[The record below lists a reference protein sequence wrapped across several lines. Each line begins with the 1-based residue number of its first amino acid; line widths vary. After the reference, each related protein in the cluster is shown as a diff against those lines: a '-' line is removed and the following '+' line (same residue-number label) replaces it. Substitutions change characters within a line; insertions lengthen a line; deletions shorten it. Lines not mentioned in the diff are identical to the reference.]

1 MVAFVHDARF
11 GRIGHF
17 VFLYNSEEFVARLN
31 RLPRTGPR
39 PTYSVQSILPDRMS
53 TGHLTRGAMSIIPPN
68 LNHGDIGIFATA
80 HTAGAQSTT
89 HTSTAQRSSINIGG
103 SLFGTPSESSRSRLD
118 YHDSIAPRIPGAQ
131 LTASSSTL
139 QQTSTDTRGGHFAAS
154 SNNLTNATH
163 PHIQGYV
170 PPTAFAPDTS
180 FTQSPGVYSASD
192 FDASGR
198 LSSSDRTFNNPYPGI
213 RPRPQSADA
222 HPKDESSISYANHTI
237 ALEPSQTTRK
247 APSQA
252 QASTD
257 SARAGA
263 SSASASLDTQES
275 WGTRLRETILA
286 EAAPLRFPLPT
297 PATGGAP
304 PFNPQS
310 QFMAAPAPARAG
322 MSPSLATLQDQGV
335 TDFIRPPRP
344 RRSAGSG
351 QDGRQVSQSR
361 TAAAHGGH
369 TTSGLRPSLQ
379 AQAMSGSDGAGS
391 SASRPVTSQA
401 DTMYGPA
408 GFPLLPPY
416 QRHPGAPVTAVGRGP
431 SLPATLRAQY
441 TTTPAPTGAGM
452 ADFARHDLF
461 GTSASSRPQL
471 TSQPTQD
478 GRQAPQPNYNA
489 AAALRRVNADLQ
501 EFMKTLPTT
510 GSSRAD
516 NSARPVT
523 SQTRSM
529 TASAEP
535 GSSSDTAIVIDNQ
548 VTSAPAT
555 GGGSA
560 PTLPGNLQ
568 ATSLT
573 ASAGHGSP
581 SVPVIPR
588 AAPTPA
594 TGGDGGGVSL
604 PPVTDASQAQSL
616 TASAEAGM
624 SSLPVDPQVTS
635 AVAVISGGVS
645 SLSGAPQAASMADAG
660 SDSSGGPPRK
670 KRKLGEEKSKGS
682 QRRTKK

>member
-1 MVAFVHDARF
+1 MERIRTPSCVHSRSVRSRLTFAMNGEHLLRTGVALFIPFATMAAIPVASEIALARRFTPSKPPVRPVRDSQGTKTNFVLPATTTTPLMIQPWLLSSTTRDS

-139 QQTSTDTRGGHFAAS
+139 QQTSTDTRSGPFAAS

-180 FTQSPGVYSASD
+180 FTQSPGVYSAPD

-286 EAAPLRFPLPT
+286 EADPLRFPLPT

-310 QFMAAPAPARAG
+310 QFMTAPAPAPARAG

-335 TDFIRPPRP
+335 TGSIRPPRP
-344 RRSAGSG
+344 RRSAGTWRCG
-351 QDGRQVSQSR
+351 TARPGTATR
-361 TAAAHGGH
+361 TPTRA
-369 TTSGLRPSLQ
+369 TSGSP
-379 AQAMSGSDGAGS
+379 
-391 SASRPVTSQA
+391 
-401 DTMYGPA
+401 
-408 GFPLLPPY
+408 
-416 QRHPGAPVTAVGRGP
+416 PGASPR
-431 SLPATLRAQY
+431 
-441 TTTPAPTGAGM
+441 
-452 ADFARHDLF
+452 
-461 GTSASSRPQL
+461 
-471 TSQPTQD
+471 
-478 GRQAPQPNYNA
+478 
-489 AAALRRVNADLQ
+489 
-501 EFMKTLPTT
+501 PTT
-510 GSSRAD
+510 I
-516 NSARPVT
+516 T
-523 SQTRSM
+523 
-529 TASAEP
+529 
-535 GSSSDTAIVIDNQ
+535 
-548 VTSAPAT
+548 
-555 GGGSA
+555 
-560 PTLPGNLQ
+560 
-568 ATSLT
+568 
-573 ASAGHGSP
+573 
-581 SVPVIPR
+581 PR
-588 AAPTPA
+588 T
-594 TGGDGGGVSL
+594 
-604 PPVTDASQAQSL
+604 
-616 TASAEAGM
+616 
-624 SSLPVDPQVTS
+624 
-635 AVAVISGGVS
+635 
-645 SLSGAPQAASMADAG
+645 
-660 SDSSGGPPRK
+660 
-670 KRKLGEEKSKGS
+670 
-682 QRRTKK
+682 